1 MQQLLSNAFALL
13 ATTEGTTDSSA
24 FIDYLKSV
32 FVSPFGNVLF
42 LVFLIAFLGYALG
55 KIEIKG
61 VGLGAAGVF
70 LMALVFGHFGA
81 GNNSWFHQIG
91 LVTIDEAKMKTAM
104 KLVQD
109 IGLLCFVT
117 SVGFIA
123 GPKFFS
129 NLKRNAKS
137 YAFIGF
143 CVIGSAALVTAII
156 IMCTPINA
164 AMGVGILSGALTT
177 TPGFAAAQDALLSYE
192 NSEALINEVT
202 VGHAIGY
209 PFGVVG
215 VVLFVQIVPII
226 LRADLKVEQQKL
238 VASSDQSGERV
249 LPANLIKLD
258 PMGLAPFAL
267 AICLGIILGKV
278 SIPLPGGASFAL
290 GNTGGALLMGLILG
304 HFGHLG
310 KISMELSADFLK
322 SFREFGLIMFLI
334 GAGVPGGN
342 GFVEIIQEQ
351 GFILFVY
358 GAIMTLVPMILGYLI
373 ARYVVKLCM
382 LNNLGSLTGGMTS
395 TPALGALINAAK
407 TDDVAAAYAST
418 YPVALVMV
426 VLASQFLIKFLQ

>member
-91 LVTIDEAKMKTAM
+91 LVTIDEAKMKSAM

-249 LPANLIKLD
+249 LPANLLKLD

-278 SIPLPGGASFAL
+278 SIPLPGGASFSL

-382 LNNLGSLTGGMTS
+382 LSNLGSLTGGMTS

>member
-1 MQQLLSNAFALL
+1 MQQLLSNAFTLL
-13 ATTEGTTDSSA
+13 ATGDDACASS
-24 FIDYLKSV
+24 ILSYLSSV

-156 IMCTPINA
+156 IMCTPVNA

-249 LPANLIKLD
+249 LPANLLKLD

>member
-13 ATTEGTTDSSA
+13 ATTEGATDSSA

-91 LVTIDEAKMKTAM
+91 LVTIDEAKMKSAM

-249 LPANLIKLD
+249 LPANLLKLD

-278 SIPLPGGASFAL
+278 SIPLPGGASFSL

-351 GFILFVY
+351 GFILFFY

>member
-1 MQQLLSNAFALL
+1 MQQLLSNAFTLL
-13 ATTEGTTDSSA
+13 ATGDDACASS
-24 FIDYLKSV
+24 ILSYLSSV

>member
-1 MQQLLSNAFALL
+1 MQQLLSNAFTLL
-13 ATTEGTTDSSA
+13 ATGEDACSSS
-24 FIDYLKSV
+24 ILSYLSSV

-91 LVTIDEAKMKTAM
+91 LVTIDEAKMKSAM

-177 TPGFAAAQDALLSYE
+177 TPGFAAAQDALLTYE

-249 LPANLIKLD
+249 LPANLLKLD

-304 HFGHLG
+304 HFGRLG

>member
-81 GNNSWFHQIG
+81 GNNSWFHQIE
-91 LVTIDEAKMKTAM
+91 LVTIDEAKMKSAM

-249 LPANLIKLD
+249 LPANLLKLD

-278 SIPLPGGASFAL
+278 SIPLPGGASFSL

>member
-1 MQQLLSNAFALL
+1 MQQLLSNAFTLL
-13 ATTEGTTDSSA
+13 ATGEDACSSS
-24 FIDYLKSV
+24 ILSYLSSV

-91 LVTIDEAKMKTAM
+91 LVTIDEAKMKSAM

-177 TPGFAAAQDALLSYE
+177 TPGFAAAQDALLTYE

-249 LPANLIKLD
+249 LPANLLKLD

>member
-1 MQQLLSNAFALL
+1 M
-13 ATTEGTTDSSA
+13 
-24 FIDYLKSV
+24 
-32 FVSPFGNVLF
+32 
-42 LVFLIAFLGYALG
+42 
-55 KIEIKG
+55 
-61 VGLGAAGVF
+61 
-70 LMALVFGHFGA
+70 
-81 GNNSWFHQIG
+81 
-91 LVTIDEAKMKTAM
+91 
-104 KLVQD
+104 
-109 IGLLCFVT
+109 
-117 SVGFIA
+117 
-123 GPKFFS
+123 
-129 NLKRNAKS
+129 
-137 YAFIGF
+137 
-143 CVIGSAALVTAII
+143 IGSAALVTAII

-249 LPANLIKLD
+249 LPANLLKLD

-278 SIPLPGGASFAL
+278 SIPLPGGASFSL
-290 GNTGGALLMGLILG
+290 GNTGGARLMGLILG
-304 HFGHLG
+304 HFGHRG
-310 KISMELSADFLK
+310 KIGMELSADFVK

>member
-1 MQQLLSNAFALL
+1 MQQLLSNAFTLL
-13 ATTEGTTDSSA
+13 ATGEDACSSS
-24 FIDYLKSV
+24 ILSYLSSV

-91 LVTIDEAKMKTAM
+91 LVTIDEAKMKSAM

>member
-91 LVTIDEAKMKTAM
+91 LVTIDEAKMKSAM

-249 LPANLIKLD
+249 LPANRLKLD

-267 AICLGIILGKV
+267 ASCVGIILGKV
-278 SIPLPGGASFAL
+278 SIPLPGGASFSL

>member
-91 LVTIDEAKMKTAM
+91 LVTIDEAKMKSAM

-202 VGHAIGY
+202 VGHTIGY

-249 LPANLIKLD
+249 LPANLLKLD

-278 SIPLPGGASFAL
+278 SIPLPGGASFSL

>member
-1 MQQLLSNAFALL
+1 MQQLLSNAFTLL
-13 ATTEGTTDSSA
+13 ATGEDACSSS
-24 FIDYLKSV
+24 ILSYLSSV

-91 LVTIDEAKMKTAM
+91 LVTIDEAKMKSAM

-177 TPGFAAAQDALLSYE
+177 TPGFAAAQDALLTYE

-249 LPANLIKLD
+249 LPANLLKLD

-304 HFGHLG
+304 HYGHLG

>member
-1 MQQLLSNAFALL
+1 MQQLLSNAFTLL
-13 ATTEGTTDSSA
+13 ATGDDACASPILS
-24 FIDYLKSV
+24 YLSSV

-91 LVTIDEAKMKTAM
+91 LVTIDEAKMKSAM

>member
-91 LVTIDEAKMKTAM
+91 LVTIDEAKMKSAM

-249 LPANLIKLD
+249 LPANLLKLD

>member
-91 LVTIDEAKMKTAM
+91 LVTIDEAKMKSAM

-249 LPANLIKLD
+249 LPANLLKLD

-278 SIPLPGGASFAL
+278 SIPLPGGASFSL

-342 GFVEIIQEQ
+342 GFVEIIKEQ

>member
-1 MQQLLSNAFALL
+1 MQQLLSNAFTLL
-13 ATTEGTTDSSA
+13 ATGDDACASS
-24 FIDYLKSV
+24 ILSYLSSV

-249 LPANLIKLD
+249 LPANLLKLD

>member
-91 LVTIDEAKMKTAM
+91 LVTVDEAKMKSAM

-249 LPANLIKLD
+249 LPANLLKLD

-278 SIPLPGGASFAL
+278 SIPLPGGASFSL

>member
-1 MQQLLSNAFALL
+1 MQQLLSNAFTLL
-13 ATTEGTTDSSA
+13 ATGDDACASS
-24 FIDYLKSV
+24 ILSYLSSV

-177 TPGFAAAQDALLSYE
+177 TPGFAAAQDALLTYE

>member
-1 MQQLLSNAFALL
+1 MQQLLSNAFTLL
-13 ATTEGTTDSSA
+13 ATGDDACASS
-24 FIDYLKSV
+24 ILSYLSSV

-91 LVTIDEAKMKTAM
+91 LVTIDEAKMKSAM

>member
-24 FIDYLKSV
+24 FIGYLKSV

-91 LVTIDEAKMKTAM
+91 LVTIDEAKMKSAM

-249 LPANLIKLD
+249 LPANLLKLD

-278 SIPLPGGASFAL
+278 SIPLPGGASFSL

>member
-13 ATTEGTTDSSA
+13 ATTEGATDSSA

-91 LVTIDEAKMKTAM
+91 LVTIDEAKMKSAM

-249 LPANLIKLD
+249 LPANLLKLD

-278 SIPLPGGASFAL
+278 SIPLPGGASFSL

>member
-1 MQQLLSNAFALL
+1 MQQLLSNAFTLL
-13 ATTEGTTDSSA
+13 ATGDDACASS
-24 FIDYLKSV
+24 ILSYLSSV

-249 LPANLIKLD
+249 LPANLLKLD

-278 SIPLPGGASFAL
+278 SIPLPGGASFSL

>member
-91 LVTIDEAKMKTAM
+91 LVTVDEAKMKSAM

-249 LPANLIKLD
+249 LPANLLKLD

-342 GFVEIIQEQ
+342 GFVEIIKEQ

>member
-61 VGLGAAGVF
+61 VCLGAAGVF

-91 LVTIDEAKMKTAM
+91 LVTIDEAKMKSAM

-249 LPANLIKLD
+249 LPANLLKLD

-278 SIPLPGGASFAL
+278 SIPLPGGASFSL

>member
-1 MQQLLSNAFALL
+1 MQQLLSNAFTLL
-13 ATTEGTTDSSA
+13 ATAEETADSA
-24 FIDYLKSV
+24 FIGYLKSV

-91 LVTIDEAKMKTAM
+91 LVTVDEAKMKSAM

-249 LPANLIKLD
+249 LPANLLKLD

>member
-1 MQQLLSNAFALL
+1 MQQLLSNAFTLL
-13 ATTEGTTDSSA
+13 ATGDDACASPILS
-24 FIDYLKSV
+24 YLSSV

-249 LPANLIKLD
+249 LPANLLKLD

>member
-91 LVTIDEAKMKTAM
+91 LVTIDEAKMKSAM

-249 LPANLIKLD
+249 LPANLLKLD

-278 SIPLPGGASFAL
+278 SIPLPGGASFSL

-358 GAIMTLVPMILGYLI
+358 GAIMT
-373 ARYVVKLCM
+373 R
-382 LNNLGSLTGGMTS
+382 
-395 TPALGALINAAK
+395 
-407 TDDVAAAYAST
+407 
-418 YPVALVMV
+418 
-426 VLASQFLIKFLQ
+426 

>member
-1 MQQLLSNAFALL
+1 MQHLLSNAFTLL
-13 ATTEGTTDSSA
+13 ATAEGTTEPA
-24 FIDYLKSV
+24 FLAYLKSV

-55 KIEIKG
+55 RLEIKG

-81 GNNSWFHQIG
+81 GNNSYFHQIG
-91 LVTIDEAKMKTAM
+91 LVNIDEAKMKTAM

-129 NLKRNAKS
+129 NLKQNAKS
-137 YAFIGF
+137 YVLIGL

-177 TPGFAAAQDALLSYE
+177 TPGFAAAQDALITYE

-249 LPANLIKLD
+249 LPANLLKLD
-258 PMGLAPFAL
+258 PLGLAPFSL
-267 AICLGIILGKV
+267 AICLGVILGKV

-310 KISMELSADFLK
+310 KISMELSSGFLK

-334 GAGVPGGN
+334 GAGVPGGD
-342 GFVEIIQEQ
+342 GFVEIIQQQ

-358 GAIMTLVPMILGYLI
+358 GVIMTLVPMIFGYLV

-395 TPALGALINAAK
+395 TPALGALINTAK

-426 VLASQFLIKFLQ
+426 VLACQFLIKFLQ

>member
-91 LVTIDEAKMKTAM
+91 LVTIDEAKMKSAM
-104 KLVQD
+104 KLVKD

-249 LPANLIKLD
+249 LPANLLKLD

-278 SIPLPGGASFAL
+278 SIPLPGGASFSL

>member
-1 MQQLLSNAFALL
+1 MQQLLSNAFTLL
-13 ATTEGTTDSSA
+13 ATGDDACASS
-24 FIDYLKSV
+24 ILSYLSSV

-249 LPANLIKLD
+249 LPANLLKLD

-342 GFVEIIQEQ
+342 GFVEIIKEQ

>member
-1 MQQLLSNAFALL
+1 MQQLLSNAFTLL
-13 ATTEGTTDSSA
+13 ATGDDACASPILS
-24 FIDYLKSV
+24 YLSSV

-91 LVTIDEAKMKTAM
+91 LVTIDEAKMKSAM

-177 TPGFAAAQDALLSYE
+177 TPGFAAAQDALLTYE

-249 LPANLIKLD
+249 LPANLLKLD

>member
-1 MQQLLSNAFALL
+1 MQQLLSNAFTLF
-13 ATTEGTTDSSA
+13 ATGDDACASS
-24 FIDYLKSV
+24 ILSYLSSV

-91 LVTIDEAKMKTAM
+91 LVTIDEAKMKSAM

-249 LPANLIKLD
+249 LPANLLKLD

-342 GFVEIIQEQ
+342 GFVEIIEEQ

>member
-1 MQQLLSNAFALL
+1 M
-13 ATTEGTTDSSA
+13 
-24 FIDYLKSV
+24 KS
-32 FVSPFGNVLF
+32 
-42 LVFLIAFLGYALG
+42 
-55 KIEIKG
+55 
-61 VGLGAAGVF
+61 
-70 LMALVFGHFGA
+70 
-81 GNNSWFHQIG
+81 
-91 LVTIDEAKMKTAM
+91 AM

-249 LPANLIKLD
+249 LPANLLKLD

-267 AICLGIILGKV
+267 AICLGIIL
-278 SIPLPGGASFAL
+278 PAALASPWA
-290 GNTGGALLMGLILG
+290 
-304 HFGHLG
+304 
-310 KISMELSADFLK
+310 
-322 SFREFGLIMFLI
+322 
-334 GAGVPGGN
+334 
-342 GFVEIIQEQ
+342 
-351 GFILFVY
+351 
-358 GAIMTLVPMILGYLI
+358 
-373 ARYVVKLCM
+373 
-382 LNNLGSLTGGMTS
+382 
-395 TPALGALINAAK
+395 TPAARSSWA
-407 TDDVAAAYAST
+407 
-418 YPVALVMV
+418 
-426 VLASQFLIKFLQ
+426 

>member
-13 ATTEGTTDSSA
+13 ATTEGATDSSA

-91 LVTIDEAKMKTAM
+91 LVTIDEAKMKSAM

-249 LPANLIKLD
+249 LPANLLKLD

-278 SIPLPGGASFAL
+278 SIPLPGGASFSL

-322 SFREFGLIMFLI
+322 YFREFGLIMFLI

>member
-91 LVTIDEAKMKTAM
+91 LVTIDEAKMKSAM

-249 LPANLIKLD
+249 LPANLLKLD

-278 SIPLPGGASFAL
+278 SIPLPGGASFSL

-395 TPALGALINAAK
+395 TPALGALINVAK

>member
-1 MQQLLSNAFALL
+1 MQQLLSNAFTLL
-13 ATTEGTTDSSA
+13 ATAEETADSA
-24 FIDYLKSV
+24 FIGYLKSV

-249 LPANLIKLD
+249 LPANLLKLD

-342 GFVEIIQEQ
+342 GFVEIIKEQ

>member
-91 LVTIDEAKMKTAM
+91 LVTIDEAKMKSAM

-156 IMCTPINA
+156 IMCPPINA

-249 LPANLIKLD
+249 LPANLLKLD

-278 SIPLPGGASFAL
+278 SIPLPGGASFSL

>member
-91 LVTIDEAKMKTAM
+91 LVTIDEAKMKSAM

-226 LRADLKVEQQKL
+226 LRADLKVEHQKL

-249 LPANLIKLD
+249 LPANLLKLD

-278 SIPLPGGASFAL
+278 SIPLPGGASFSL